1 MTWTYTGNPAASP
14 KDAVRFRVGDTDFD
28 DQLLQDEEILYLLGT
43 EATVIQAAARAADG
57 IAARFSRLSDKA
69 VGDLRI
75 SFSQKS
81 AQYRQ
86 LAMDLR
92 SEAGISMAI
101 PFAGGISRSQKETQE
116 ADADRVQP
124 SFKVGLDD
132 HPGTVPPTDGRRR

>member
-14 KDAVRFRVGDTDFD
+14 KDAVRFRVGDTDVD

-43 EATVIQAAARAADG
+43 EATVIQAAASAADA

-75 SFSQKS
+75 AFSQKS

-86 LAMDLR
+86 LAADLR
-92 SEAGISMAI
+92 KEAGISMAV
-101 PFAGGISRSQKETQE
+101 PFAGGISRSQKAAQE
-116 ADADRVQP
+116 SDSNRVQP
-124 SFKVGLDD
+124 SFKVGMDD
-132 HPGTVPPTDGRRR
+132 HPGTRR